1 MTILS
6 LQRRLAEVGRLRIGQ
21 QVPTRNGKTRPA
33 KLDTWRVTSADRARI
48 DRVAA
53 LYGGQPQPWQ
63 SPSGQQQ
70 WEVVTDTDAL
80 PVIVP
85 PSDMAFSQHYEKW
98 GSGGCLRRCDG
109 SQESLSDGPCMCD
122 PEQREC
128 DIHTR
133 LSVMLRDVPG
143 LGVYR
148 IDTQGYY
155 AAVELQGAI
164 EVVELAASQGSMI
177 PARLRLEQRSVK
189 RQGEERRDFAVPVL
203 DLEVSPAQL
212 LSGGAAGML
221 SNGEPAARLDDGR
234 EYEAVEPE
242 ALAAPMTPV
251 PADNQRHEPAPGVG
265 EQLQRAAQQPTRRRS
280 QQPIPDPGLPDDPEP
295 AGRDT
300 GNGASSGRDRAV
312 TETQRKRIMAACN
325 AAGLD
330 DQARHDV
337 IRVATHGETQSSTKV
352 PQHRLEQLLVLVDAV
367 ELGVVDLRYHTDG
380 QAYLSV
386 VATEEP
392 VALPVDVARWRERLD
407 ALRNERQPE
416 QPALDNEE
424 ET

>member
-1 MTILS
+1 MTILQ

-21 QVPTRNGKTRPA
+21 SVETRNGKTRPV
-33 KLDTWRVTSADRARI
+33 KLDTWRVTSADRARV

-53 LYGGQPQPWQ
+53 LYGGQPAPWQ

-70 WEVVTDTDAL
+70 WEVVTEVDAL

-109 SQESLSDGPCMCD
+109 AQESLSDGPCLCD

-128 DIHTR
+128 EIHTR

-155 AAVELQGAI
+155 AAVELQGAM

-177 PARLRLEQRSVK
+177 PARLRLEQRSIK

-212 LSGGAAGML
+212 LSGSATAGML
-221 SNGEPAARLDDGR
+221 SSPAAGQLDEGR
-234 EYEAVEPE
+234 EYESVEPE

-251 PADNQRHEPAPGVG
+251 PAENQRHEPAPDVG

-280 QQPIPDPGLPDDPEP
+280 QQPIPDPGLPDDPQPEP
-295 AGRDT
+295 AADSGPSEGRE
-300 GNGASSGRDRAV
+300 RPV
-312 TETQRKRIMAACN
+312 TETQRKRIMAACGQ
-325 AAGLD
+325 AGLD
-330 DQARHDV
+330 DQARHEL
-337 IRVATHGETQSSTKV
+337 IRVATHGHTQSSTKV
-352 PQHRLEQLLVLVDAV
+352 PQYRLEQLLVLVEAV
-367 ELGVVDLRYHTDG
+367 ELGVVDLRYHPDG
-380 QAYLSV
+380 EAYL
-386 VATEEP
+386 AFLANEEP
-392 VALPVDVARWRERLD
+392 VALPLDVARWRERLD
-407 ALRNERQPE
+407 AIRGEREPE
-416 QPALDNEE
+416 QPALDSKESG
-424 ET
+424 